1 MIDIGRINYRHM
13 NKYLESLLNLTCNV
27 VQKAMKDEDATDMVA
42 LFAIE
47 VWNAMAEEDLKL
59 RER

>member
-13 NKYLESLLNLTCNV
+13 DKYLQSLLNLTCNV
-27 VQKAMKDEDATDMVA
+27 VQKAMNDKDAADMVA

-59 RER
+59 KE